1 MFSQSQ
7 GKSRRSPG
15 AEFRAAVWMVRH
27 PGSVAAPAALVSSLE
42 YFGPTLT
49 GSLVGAA
56 GTGVGAWYRGH
67 PDTFDTL
74 AAPVLRAW
82 HRRWLGAYRGRRWA
96 DLMAVCELTKTHP
109 RTLRTMV
116 PRVMRVRSWSASV
129 DTVRIKM
136 VPGQAPRAWVAQLE
150 EIASTLGAVRVA
162 LEASKPGEIVL
173 IIQRDE
179 PFDFVIPSPDMPE
192 TVEEV
197 DLSALFVGE
206 DELGR
211 PWTQPLLGGH
221 TVTAGAT
228 GSGKN
233 SLVLAKMRA
242 AMPMIRAGLVRP
254 WIVDPKLVEFITLE
268 PMLQGRY
275 ASDPADGAELVS
287 AFVENMERKQKRMQ
301 RNKLRSAPVSEE
313 YPLDWLILDEI
324 GSMLAYRP
332 EHAHQLVADC
342 SLITSLGRTTHDVLE
357 CMIQEPTK
365 DVLPI
370 RDLIPRRVCLRA
382 TSERHPDMV
391 LGDGMREKGAIA
403 DQLPEEG
410 TAGIGWAV
418 APKVRLPKRIRSAYT
433 SDTDMTDLVKA
444 VKAGTGLR
452 AVA

>member
-1 MFSQSQ
+1 MLRTSF
-7 GKSRRSPG
+7 GKSRRSAG
-15 AEFRAAVWMVRH
+15 AEFRAVVWMVRH
-27 PGSVAAPAALVSSLE
+27 PGSVAAPAALVESLN
-42 YFGPTLT
+42 YLGPTLT
-49 GSLVGAA
+49 STVLGAA
-56 GTGVGAWYRGH
+56 GTGMAGWYRGH
-67 PDTFDTL
+67 PDTFDTV

-82 HRRWLGAYRGRRWA
+82 HRRWLGAYRGRRWS

-116 PRVMRVRSWSASV
+116 PRVIRVRSWSASV
-129 DTVRIKM
+129 DTVRVKL
-136 VPGQAPRAWVAQLE
+136 VPGQSPRAWTNQLE
-150 EIASTLGAVRVA
+150 NIASTLKAERVA
-162 LEASKPGEIVL
+162 LDVSKPGEIVL
-173 IIQRDE
+173 IVQRDE
-179 PFDFVIPSPDMPE
+179 PFTYVIPSPDMPE

-197 DLSALFVGE
+197 DLSALVIGE

-211 PWTQPLLGGH
+211 DWTQPLLGGH
-221 TVTAGAT
+221 TVTSGAT
-228 GSGKN
+228 GAGKN
-233 SLVLAKMRA
+233 SIVLAKMRA

-254 WIVDPKLVEFITLE
+254 WIVDPKLVEFITLQ
-268 PMLQGRY
+268 PMLGGRY
-275 ASDPADGAELVS
+275 ASDPQDGADLVR
-287 AFVENMERKQKRMQ
+287 AFVDNMERKQKRMQ

-324 GSMLAYRP
+324 GSLLAYRP
-332 EHAHQLVADC
+332 EHAHQLVSDC
-342 SLITSLGRTTHDVLE
+342 SLITSLGRSTHDVLE

-410 TAGIGWAV
+410 TAGIGWAI

-433 SDTDMTDLVKA
+433 SDTDMTDLVSA

-452 AVA
+452 VVA